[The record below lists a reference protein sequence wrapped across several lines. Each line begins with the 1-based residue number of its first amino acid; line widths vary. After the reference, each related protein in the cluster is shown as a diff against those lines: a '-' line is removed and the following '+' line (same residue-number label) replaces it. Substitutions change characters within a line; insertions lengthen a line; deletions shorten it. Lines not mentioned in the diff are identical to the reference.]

1 MAPGSCF
8 YNTALSAGM
17 LAVKIFDLHE
27 LHYFLQVCFESSF
40 YFWKGILKRTKNGF
54 VSRVCLRDSRKSMRC
69 ILQSGQAGRDTATLA
84 PFKNGSC
91 SMTQFLQTHT
101 SCLWSLS
108 GGAAAAVYSV
118 ADWHFLPSNAAHQRR
133 VELET
138 NLRKVLQS
146 SPSFR
151 GILALSLLRHY

>member
-1 MAPGSCF
+1 
-8 YNTALSAGM
+8 M
-17 LAVKIFDLHE
+17 LLQHCSFSRHAVCCEGFRITWIT
-27 LHYFLQVCFESSF
+27 LHYFPQVCFVHCLLILF
-40 YFWKGILKRTKNGF
+40 LKRDFDFESLSQVGK
-54 VSRVCLRDSRKSMRC
+54 CDARKSMLC

-133 VELET
+133 VEEET

-151 GILALSLLRHY
+151 GILVLSLLRHY